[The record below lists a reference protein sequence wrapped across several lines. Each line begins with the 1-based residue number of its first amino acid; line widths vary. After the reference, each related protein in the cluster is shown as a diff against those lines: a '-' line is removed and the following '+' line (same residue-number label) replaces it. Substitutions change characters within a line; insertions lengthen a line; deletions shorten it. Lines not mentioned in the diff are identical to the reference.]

1 MQQRDEK
8 QSSRSPIASERT
20 SDRRISLWEKFKDK
34 VYRDGFVAGHLAN
47 NIAAQIFSTRE
58 LRGLTQ
64 TELAEKAGMAQ
75 ARISVMEDSG
85 YENLSVK
92 TLKRLASALDVA
104 LVVRFVPFSELADY
118 ATNVT
123 PDKVAV
129 REFKNDTLMPV
140 KPFASR
146 GRNNRRN

>member
-1 MQQRDEK
+1 V
-8 QSSRSPIASERT
+8 SERT
-20 SDRRISLWEKFKDK
+20 SDRRISLWDKFKEK
-34 VYRDGFVAGHLAN
+34 VYRDGFVASHLAN

-64 TELAEKAGMAQ
+64 TELAQKAGMAQ

-85 YENLSVK
+85 YENFSVK
-92 TLKRLASALDVA
+92 TLRRLASALDVA

-118 ATNVT
+118 ATNIT

-129 REFKNDTLMPV
+129 REFKNDSLMPV
-140 KPFASR
+140 KRFASR

>member
-1 MQQRDEK
+1 V
-8 QSSRSPIASERT
+8 SERT

-34 VYRDGFVAGHLAN
+34 AYRDGFVASHLAN

-64 TELAEKAGMAQ
+64 TELAEMAGMAQ
-75 ARISVMEDSG
+75 ARISVMEYSG
-85 YENLSVK
+85 YENFSVK

-118 ATNVT
+118 ATNIT

-129 REFKNDTLMPV
+129 REFKSDSLMPV
-140 KPFASR
+140 KPFAR
-146 GRNNRRN
+146 QGRNNRRN